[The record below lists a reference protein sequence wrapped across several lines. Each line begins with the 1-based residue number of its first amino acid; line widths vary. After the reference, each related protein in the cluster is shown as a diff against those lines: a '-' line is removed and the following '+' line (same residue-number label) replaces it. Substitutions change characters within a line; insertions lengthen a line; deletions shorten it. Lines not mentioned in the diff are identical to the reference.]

1 MSVKDWFGKNKLGKH
16 KAWDIVDIDASVPAA
31 LFFAPAP
38 GKNRFK
44 LKPTIKEKKVVY
56 FSVVP
61 KPGAL
66 PAMWKKVRLFPRG
79 NTLPP
84 QPAPALSAPPTSIE
98 LITARGAVK
107 NHLAAH
113 GSSTERLEGEI
124 DVNSNGGKERL
135 SLTFVQIPKAVGGN
149 EALLCLFVT
158 GDAKRLDGSPNPDGT
173 AGGGSVHP

>member
-1 MSVKDWFGKNKLGKH
+1 MSVKDWFGKKSGKT
-16 KAWDIVDIDASVPAA
+16 KAWDILDIDASLPVG
-31 LFFAPAP
+31 LFFPAGS

-44 LKPTIKEKKVVY
+44 LKPTKKKKKVVY
-56 FSVVP
+56 FEVDYKS
-61 KPGAL
+61 GAL

-84 QPAPALSAPPTSIE
+84 QPVPALSSPPTSIE

-107 NHLAAH
+107 NFLAAH

-158 GDAKRLDGSPNPDGT
+158 GDANRLDGSPNPDGT